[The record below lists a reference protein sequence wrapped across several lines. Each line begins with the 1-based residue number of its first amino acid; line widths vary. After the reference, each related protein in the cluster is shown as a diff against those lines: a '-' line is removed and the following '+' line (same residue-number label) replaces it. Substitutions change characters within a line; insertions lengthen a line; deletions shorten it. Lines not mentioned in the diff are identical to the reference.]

1 MNKFATLGLA
11 SILVLGVATQSQAQ
25 YTKPIGMSMRIGLFY
40 PSNGDARTVEGQG
53 WFSGGLE
60 YKMANVHFD
69 SSKPNQSAS
78 WSLSLDYYGKGSYS
92 NAPLLA
98 NYVFR
103 NEQIY
108 LSGGAGIGFGHV
120 PATGGGSKTDTEFA
134 FQLSVGYDFVK
145 AQTPLFVELRYFGSS
160 ESKLT
165 GFGIY
170 GGIRF

>member
-1 MNKFATLGLA
+1 M
-11 SILVLGVATQSQAQ
+11 
-25 YTKPIGMSMRIGLFY
+25 
-40 PSNGDARTVEGQG
+40 
-53 WFSGGLE
+53 
-60 YKMANVHFD
+60 
-69 SSKPNQSAS
+69 
-78 WSLSLDYYGKGSYS
+78 
-92 NAPLLA
+92 
-98 NYVFR
+98 FR